1 MFQLILCT
9 CPNEQVAKKI
19 ATCLVEEKL
28 AACVTMLPQ
37 VTSIYRWQEQV
48 ECENEIQLIIKTNKD
63 KFNLL
68 SERIVYLHPYDIPE
82 IVAVN
87 IQQGNLQYLNWI
99 SESLK

>member
-9 CPNEQVAKKI
+9 CPDEQTAKKI

-28 AACVTMLPQ
+28 AACVTMLPN
-37 VTSIYRWQEQV
+37 VTSVYRWQDGI
-48 ECENEIQLIIKTNKD
+48 ECENEVQMIIKTNKD

-68 SERIVYLHPYDIPE
+68 AERINSLHPYDIPE

-87 IQQGNLQYLNWI
+87 IHQGNLQYLNWI
-99 SESLK
+99 NESLK

>member
-9 CPNEQVAKKI
+9 CPDDQVAKKI

-28 AACVTMLPQ
+28 AACVTMLPN
-37 VTSIYRWQEQV
+37 VTSVYRWQDNI
-48 ECENEIQLIIKTNKD
+48 ECQNEVQLIIKTNKD

-68 SERIVYLHPYDIPE
+68 SDRINTLHPYDIPE
-82 IVAVN
+82 IVALN
-87 IQQGNLQYLNWI
+87 IHQGNLQYLNWI

>member
-9 CPNEQVAKKI
+9 CPNEQVAKEI

-28 AACVTMLPQ
+28 AACVTLLPN
-37 VTSIYRWQEQV
+37 VTSVYRWQEKV
-48 ECENEIQLIIKTNKD
+48 ECQNEVQLIIKTKKD
-63 KFNLL
+63 KFNQL
-68 SERIVYLHPYDIPE
+68 SDRINVLHPYDVPE

-87 IQQGNLQYLNWI
+87 VHQGNLQYLNWI

>member
-9 CPNEQVAKKI
+9 CPDEQIAKTI

-28 AACVTMLPQ
+28 AACVTLLPN
-37 VTSIYRWQEQV
+37 VTSIYRWQDKV
-48 ECENEIQLIIKTNKD
+48 ECEQEVQLIIKTDKD
-63 KFNLL
+63 KFNQL
-68 SERIVYLHPYDIPE
+68 SERINYLHPYDIPE

-87 IQQGNLQYLNWI
+87 IHQGNLQYLNWI